1 MDEYTTIAVDNYEII
16 IDIEDLS
23 IVKQLNLTTTTTC
36 NNGYKPIVTYKQ
48 VTSNGKVR
56 RLNLA
61 RSLIGIQNTS
71 ASKKVILFEN
81 GNLLDLRKKNL
92 RVVTSAEHRR
102 ITMGTTSSDFG
113 SIYRVSS
120 K

>member
-1 MDEYTTIAVDNYEII
+1 MDTHTTILVNKHEVI

-23 IVKQLNLTTTTTC
+23 AVKQLDLMIASTC
-36 NNGYKPIVTYKQ
+36 NNGYKPIVIYKQ
-48 VTSNGKVR
+48 VISNGKVQ

-61 RSLIGIQNTS
+61 RLLVGIQNVS

-92 RVVTSAEHRR
+92 RIVTTSEYRR
-102 ITMGTTSSDFG
+102 ITMGTVSSDFG
-113 SIYRVSS
+113 SIYRVPS